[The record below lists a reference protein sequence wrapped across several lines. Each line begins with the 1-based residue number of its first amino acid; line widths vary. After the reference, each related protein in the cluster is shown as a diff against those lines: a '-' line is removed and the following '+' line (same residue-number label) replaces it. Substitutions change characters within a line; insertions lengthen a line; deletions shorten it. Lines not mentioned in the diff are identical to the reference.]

1 MGDIKDILGISRSA
15 SSGPAPRAK
24 QPSIKKPKGM
34 SREVFA
40 LLVADSQSSGVPL
53 APTDA
58 PEEAFKAKRTHIIGW
73 EWRRFNH
80 SGRADAKMEK
90 GLKLGHW
97 QKNND
102 KSTDYAFA
110 RFNKKVKVLSYDDDE
125 YTKHLAH
132 PAWEK
137 AESDLL
143 FELCRRF
150 DLRWPVIHD
159 RFPKGSTP
167 RTMEQLKERYY
178 DMCRKLLAARADA
191 DGVEGLGDPAEHPLA
206 KFKYD
211 ARAERERKAEF
222 ERLYARTEQEVAD
235 EVRLLPPPP
244 RACPRPI
251 ARPPAAPPARPP
263 APALPLARPPPTSSP
278 HRPPPFAQ
286 VRRLEEAKALEA
298 KLKAQKKAQKGG
310 GKAFTL
316 ASLKAELSEQGFG
329 GAEEGLRGLPSLS
342 GGQLD
347 PVLKHRKAEVWL
359 RSKDVSA
366 KHPASD
372 KLYGAFEDSLDRFKL
387 PNPPMATEQV
397 IGLYNTCRAH
407 VVLLTELE
415 AKIKKLEYERSMIAM
430 RSQYPAGAPPPV
442 QPAAAG
448 QKRAGGGGHH
458 APPGK
463 RRH

>member
-178 DMCRKLLAARADA
+178 GICNQLLAARAEA
-191 DGVEGLGDPAEHPLA
+191 GEAEAAGHPLLKY
-206 KFKYD
+206 KFD
-211 ARAERERKAEF
+211 PRQERERKAEF
-222 ERLYARTEQEVAD
+222 ERLY
-235 EVRLLPPPP
+235 
-244 RACPRPI
+244 
-251 ARPPAAPPARPP
+251 
-263 APALPLARPPPTSSP
+263 
-278 HRPPPFAQ
+278 HRSAQ
-286 VRRLEEAKALEA
+286 VRE
-298 KLKAQKKAQKGG
+298 
-310 GKAFTL
+310 
-316 ASLKAELSEQGFG
+316 
-329 GAEEGLRGLPSLS
+329 P
-342 GGQLD
+342 
-347 PVLKHRKAEVWL
+347 
-359 RSKDVSA
+359 
-366 KHPASD
+366 
-372 KLYGAFEDSLDRFKL
+372 
-387 PNPPMATEQV
+387 
-397 IGLYNTCRAH
+397 
-407 VVLLTELE
+407 
-415 AKIKKLEYERSMIAM
+415 
-430 RSQYPAGAPPPV
+430 
-442 QPAAAG
+442 
-448 QKRAGGGGHH
+448 
-458 APPGK
+458 
-463 RRH
+463 